1 MPWPT
6 ATDYMEAIQYP
17 KTCFKE
23 QDLQDGEPA
32 LDRLGMPFVSSG
44 QFAYVFKLNHPAGK
58 SSAIR
63 CFRGFMGD
71 RERRYQA
78 IDRHLDSVAIPALA
92 DFEYNAEGIL
102 VGPNRYPIL
111 VMEWI
116 DGPTVDVYLE
126 TGLQNRAAIL
136 HLADQWIRVVK
147 GLRTAQVAHGDLQH
161 GNIIVQNGTLRLVDL
176 DGMFVPSMS
185 LRNSS
190 EIGHRHYQHPLR
202 DQFLFNNDLD
212 NFSALVIYISL
223 ISLAERPD
231 LWKRFHDENLVFTC
245 HDFLSPSSSPAFA
258 EIKKIGGEHK
268 RLAEILEKACNSGP
282 SKTPALSDLVAPKSK
297 LPSWMVEPAGVVIPT
312 KTREVIRGQARS
324 SAAPSSTVSSPAV
337 TTAPSGG
344 APSGTISSPAGT
356 PAWWQ
361 SKRPAT
367 GQPQPVQQ
375 AVAHTQGAPSAPQ
388 QPTQIDWRR
397 VGVSTVSKTLKFGL
411 IGLLLAGAWF
421 PLLNGVY
428 GDLGFQAHSG
438 ALTICTYIF
447 GSLAC
452 GFLMALW
459 SQRRATSPTPAT
471 SPSYSSP
478 PTQYHRT
485 RRWSRPGGWLIS
497 PRSTPL
503 QSGSVIGSRARLI
516 YHRPNCEGARKISTR
531 NRVFFAS
538 AAAAQS
544 AGYRRCGV
552 CLP

>member
-6 ATDYMEAIQYP
+6 ATDYMEAIQHP
-17 KTCFKE
+17 KTCFKD

-44 QFAYVFKLNHPAGK
+44 QFAYVFKLKHPAGK

-71 RERRYQA
+71 RERRYKA
-78 IDRHLDSVAIPALA
+78 IDRHLDSVVMAALA
-92 DFEYNAEGIL
+92 SFEYDAQGIL
-102 VGPNRYPIL
+102 VGPTRYPIL

-126 TGLQNRAAIL
+126 AALQDRAAIL
-136 HLADQWIRVVK
+136 HVADQWIKVVK
-147 GLRTAQVAHGDLQH
+147 SLRTAQVAHGDLQH

-185 LRNSS
+185 LANSS

-202 DQFLFNNDLD
+202 DQFFFNNDLD

-231 LWKRFHDENLVFTC
+231 LWKRFHDENLVFTRP
-245 HDFLSPSSSPAFA
+245 DFLSPSSSPAFA
-258 EIKKIGGEHK
+258 EIKRIGGEHK

-282 SKTPALSDLVAPKSK
+282 SMTPALPDLVAAKSK

-312 KTREVIRGQARS
+312 KTREVIPGQ
-324 SAAPSSTVSSPAV
+324 
-337 TTAPSGG
+337 APSGV
-344 APSGTISSPAGT
+344 APSNTVSSPAGT

-361 SKRPAT
+361 SQRPAT
-367 GQPQPVQQ
+367 GLSQQVRQTVPQ
-375 AVAHTQGAPSAPQ
+375 TQGAPSTPLQA
-388 QPTQIDWRR
+388 TQIDWKR
-397 VGVSTVSKTLKFGL
+397 VGINTVSKTLKFGL
-411 IGLLLAGAWF
+411 TGLLLVGAWF

-428 GDLGFQAHSG
+428 GDLGFQAISG
-438 ALTICTYIF
+438 ALTICTYIL
-447 GSLAC
+447 GSLAF
-452 GFLMALW
+452 GFSMALW
-459 SQRRATSPTPAT
+459 SQRRSTSPRAP
-471 SPSYSSP
+471 SPSYSP
-478 PTQYHRT
+478 ARTQYHRT
-485 RRWSRPGGWLIS
+485 SHWSRPGRWSIS
-497 PRSTPL
+497 PHSTPL
-503 QSGSVIGSRARLI
+503 PSGSVVGSRARLI
-516 YHRPNCEGARKISTR
+516 YHRPSCEVARKIPAR
-531 NRVFFAS
+531 NRVSFAS
-538 AAAAQS
+538 EAAAQS

>member
-1 MPWPT
+1 
-6 ATDYMEAIQYP
+6 
-17 KTCFKE
+17 
-23 QDLQDGEPA
+23 
-32 LDRLGMPFVSSG
+32 V
-44 QFAYVFKLNHPAGK
+44 K
-58 SSAIR
+58 S
-63 CFRGFMGD
+63 
-71 RERRYQA
+71 
-78 IDRHLDSVAIPALA
+78 
-92 DFEYNAEGIL
+92 
-102 VGPNRYPIL
+102 
-111 VMEWI
+111 
-116 DGPTVDVYLE
+116 
-126 TGLQNRAAIL
+126 
-136 HLADQWIRVVK
+136 
-147 GLRTAQVAHGDLQH
+147 LRTAQVAHGDLQH

-185 LRNSS
+185 LPNSS

-202 DQFLFNNDLD
+202 DKFFFNNDLD

-268 RLAEILEKACNSGP
+268 RLAEILEKACKSGP
-282 SKTPALSDLVAPKSK
+282 SKAPALSELVAPKSK
-297 LPSWMVEPAGVVIPT
+297 LPSWMVEPAGVVIRT
-312 KTREVIRGQARS
+312 KTREVIPGQ
-324 SAAPSSTVSSPAV
+324 
-337 TTAPSGG
+337 APSGG
-344 APSGTISSPAGT
+344 APSSTVASPAGT

-361 SKRPAT
+361 SQRPAT

-375 AVAHTQGAPSAPQ
+375 AVAQTPGAPSAPQ

-397 VGVSTVSKTLKFGL
+397 VGVNTVSKTLKFGL
-411 IGLLLAGAWF
+411 IGLLLVGAWF

-438 ALTICTYIF
+438 ALTICTYILA
-447 GSLAC
+447 SLAC
-452 GFLMALW
+452 GFLIALW
-459 SQRRATSPTPAT
+459 SQRRAASPTPAT
-471 SPSYSSP
+471 SPSYSSA
-478 PTQYHRT
+478 RT
-485 RRWSRPGGWLIS
+485 RHWSRPGRWLIS
-497 PRSTPL
+497 PHSTPL

-531 NRVFFAS
+531 HRVFFAS